1 MAASVAA
8 GGGMGALTVLS
19 PEHVAIELRGAGL
32 GRRFAA
38 ALLDLVVAGTLAGFA
53 AELSGLL
60 PGAIGALAAPTLAF
74 LCFWGYH
81 VLFELRG
88 DGRTLGKRLL
98 RLRVVD
104 VRGLPVGPAQSM
116 VRNVVRILDLMPAGG
131 LGMLC
136 ALIDPAHRRLGDLA
150 AGTVVV
156 EDVDPPDLGLAGGHA
171 RRVNSLDQPRI
182 RHAVRHR
189 IGLEEREFLASL
201 CLRAEALDA
210 QVRYDLFEAVG
221 ADLRARLGI
230 EADGI
235 SGENVVRGVVAL
247 LAVRS

>member
-1 MAASVAA
+1 MSR
-8 GGGMGALTVLS
+8 LTVLS
-19 PEHVAIELRGAGL
+19 PEHVVIELRGAGL

-38 ALLDLVVAGTLAGFA
+38 AILDLVVAGALAGSA
-53 AELSGLL
+53 SWLGSML
-60 PGAIGALAAPTLAF
+60 PGAIGGLAGPTLGF

-104 VRGLPVGPAQSM
+104 IRGLPVGPMQSM
-116 VRNVVRILDLMPAGG
+116 VRNIVRILDLIPAGG
-131 LGMLC
+131 LGMLS
-136 ALIDPAHRRLGDLA
+136 AMIDPAHRRLGDLA

-156 EDVDPPDLGLAGGHA
+156 ADADPPLLALAGGHA

-182 RHAVRHR
+182 RAAVRHR
-189 IGLEEREFLASL
+189 IGLEEREFLATL
-201 CLRAEALDA
+201 CLRAEGLEP
-210 QVRYDLFEAVG
+210 QVRYDLFEEVA
-221 ADLRARLGI
+221 ADLRLRLGI
-230 EADGI
+230 EEEGI

-247 LAVRS
+247 MASKAS